1 MQVSA
6 NQLHYSEE
14 FESGDRCV
22 KTGTRR
28 SASVRYFCQL
38 KENLRDEYA
47 TPRRRVARMTE
58 VRTCVYE
65 IDVVVPG
72 LCAHT
77 AFKVGVVNALNEF
90 PPSPLSWHP
99 FATPCLT
106 YTPASREPHQP
117 VLARRRKSSEPT
129 PSLTSAA
136 SRPSPWRCQH
146 SLLPLDWYPACNC
159 WRALKSSL
167 IEFTHSKESNFQS

>member
-14 FESGDRCV
+14 FEGGDLCD
-22 KTGTRR
+22 KTGTSR

-38 KENLRDEYA
+38 NDKLRDEYA

-77 AFKVGVVNALNEF
+77 AFKVGVVNALKEF
-90 PPSPLSWHP
+90 PPFPRHFPVTLSSPIASCTLPRLSNHINP
-99 FATPCLT
+99 SSRADGSR
-106 YTPASREPHQP
+106 ASQRH
-117 VLARRRKSSEPT
+117 R
-129 PSLTSAA
+129 
-136 SRPSPWRCQH
+136 
-146 SLLPLDWYPACNC
+146 
-159 WRALKSSL
+159 
-167 IEFTHSKESNFQS
+167 

>member
-38 KENLRDEYA
+38 NDKLRDEYA

-77 AFKVGVVNALNEF
+77 AFAVGVVNALNEF
-90 PPSPLSWHP
+90 PPFPRHFPVTLSSPI
-99 FATPCLT
+99 
-106 YTPASREPHQP
+106 ASSTLPRAQTEVERASAIVDISCIPT
-117 VLARRRKSSEPT
+117 KSVEMST
-129 PSLTSAA
+129 
-136 SRPSPWRCQH
+136 
-146 SLLPLDWYPACNC
+146 
-159 WRALKSSL
+159 
-167 IEFTHSKESNFQS
+167 